1 MGSWE
6 NAAICAQ
13 CLHIEVKLKIAVER
27 WDLDQWTRFDALIR
41 DLDFLQTEVDL
52 GLQNDLGVLVLKRE
66 NDLGV
71 R

>member
-13 CLHIEVKLKIAVER
+13 CLHIEVILKIAVER
-27 WDLDQWTRFDALIR
+27 WDLDQWARFDALIR